1 MAMTDP
7 VADMLTR
14 IRNALRNR
22 KSSVRIPKSK
32 LKVQIAEVL
41 QREGYIKGYALS
53 DSRPEEGIGPQG
65 WLELSLKYG
74 PEGEEVISY
83 IQRTSKP
90 GRRIYTKAKE
100 VRPVL
105 NGLGI
110 SILSTSRGVISD
122 REARE
127 RNVGGE
133 ILATVY

>member
-22 KSSVRIPKSK
+22 KSAVRIPKSK
-32 LKVQIAEVL
+32 LKVRIAEVL
-41 QREGYIKGYALS
+41 QREGYITGFNVG
-53 DSRPEEGIGPQG
+53 DSKPEDGIGPQG

-90 GRRIYTKAKE
+90 GRRVYTKAKE

-110 SILSTSRGVISD
+110 SILSTSRGVLSD